1 VPTQKNLVYQK
12 YLKITEKAHSAI
24 THLNITEPSFTEPK
38 IIHEGNTDEDENEKH
53 SNLEMIPHEDLLSEI
68 SKLNEN
74 TAIENSYEEQR
85 NPNDNGAS
93 HLYHKEYFGKKVNK
107 PIFNPTESLEYEV

>member
-1 VPTQKNLVYQK
+1 MKETLMKMKMKNSPLYFSIINTFN
-12 YLKITEKAHSAI
+12 KIFKRFLLRNS
-24 THLNITEPSFTEPK
+24 
-38 IIHEGNTDEDENEKH
+38 

-93 HLYHKEYFGKKVNK
+93 HLYHKEYFG
-107 PIFNPTESLEYEV
+107 YEPLNIND